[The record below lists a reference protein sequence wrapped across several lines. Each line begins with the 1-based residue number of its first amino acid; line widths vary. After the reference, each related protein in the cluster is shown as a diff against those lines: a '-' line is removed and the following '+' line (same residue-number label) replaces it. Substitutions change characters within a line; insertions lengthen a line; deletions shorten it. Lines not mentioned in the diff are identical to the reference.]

1 MELWQVIVLALVQG
15 LTEFLPVSSSA
26 HLILLPYLA
35 DWPDQGL
42 TFDIAVHVGTLLA
55 VVIYFRHQLS
65 NMVLDG
71 WSSLKKGRA
80 VGESKMLWLIVAATL
95 PAGVA
100 GLILE
105 LLVPG
110 GLRSPLLIAGATVGF
125 GLLLWWA
132 DAAGGQLRDE
142 RGIGIKD
149 AILIGLAQALA
160 LVPGT
165 SRSGVTITAG
175 RALGL
180 SRSAAARF
188 SFLLSIPVIALAGG
202 AKLYAALGA
211 GEATEWGALLLGTLL
226 AFTSAYACI
235 HYFLKIIARISLLP
249 FVIYRLALGA
259 VILMVAL

>member
-1 MELWQVIVLALVQG
+1 MDILQVIVLALVQG

-26 HLILLPYLA
+26 HLILLPYFA

-42 TFDIAVHVGTLLA
+42 TFDVAVHVGTLLA
-55 VVIYFRHQLS
+55 VVIYFRRELS
-65 NMVLDG
+65 NMVLD
-71 WSSLKKGRA
+71 WLRSLKQGHA
-80 VGESKMLWLIVAATL
+80 VGDSKMVWLIVAATI
-95 PAGVA
+95 PAGIA

-105 LLVPG
+105 LVVPG

-149 AILIGLAQALA
+149 AIIIGFAQALA
-160 LVPGT
+160 LIPGT

-202 AKLYAALGA
+202 AKLYGALAA
-211 GEATEWGALLLGTLL
+211 GESTEWGALLLGTLL
-226 AFTSAYACI
+226 AFSSAYACI

-249 FVIYRLALGA
+249 FVIYRLALGG
-259 VILMVAL
+259 VILIVAL